1 MEIARKV
8 FENIATSLIQVAKR
22 GCCTVSADAI
32 RTLVKAGATV
42 DFSNN
47 EELCRGRYVTSVVF
61 KGMAFLYYGTEPLEL
76 DSEPVSVDAMRS
88 STGNQTAGLEAR

>member
-1 MEIARKV
+1 
-8 FENIATSLIQVAKR
+8 
-22 GCCTVSADAI
+22 
-32 RTLVKAGATV
+32 
-42 DFSNN
+42 
-47 EELCRGRYVTSVVF
+47 VF